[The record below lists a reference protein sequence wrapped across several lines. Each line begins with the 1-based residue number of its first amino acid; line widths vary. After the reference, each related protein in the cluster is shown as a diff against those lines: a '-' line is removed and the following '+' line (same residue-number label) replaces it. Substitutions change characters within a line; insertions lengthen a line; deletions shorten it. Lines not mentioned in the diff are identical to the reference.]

1 MIHRCR
7 YAFALVVMCL
17 LIAPVQ
23 AAGDDL
29 KKVNIGVDWFINPNH
44 GPLVVAL
51 ERGYFADA
59 GLDVTLVTPENTL
72 DNVTMVLDGRVAI
85 GMSDQPRTQIAI
97 ANGSPLS
104 VVGTLIPVPLNVV
117 LAVEG
122 GPIRSVE
129 DIRGKR
135 VGYADS
141 EKTERDLLMIALA
154 AHGIT
159 VNDIT
164 LVDVEFAMVPA
175 LLDGKVDV
183 LTDVYRNFEPIQ
195 LELAGEKPIVFD
207 VESGTMPTYSELV
220 YIVNDALA
228 EPDVIEKFLSA
239 VARGVKDIVD
249 DPKAGWETF
258 IAYDAKL
265 DNELNKLAWEA
276 TVPLL
281 ATEPATVNRQAFA
294 RFATF
299 LVANQLVSAMP
310 ALQNYIYDLE
320 P

>member
-1 MIHRCR
+1 MFHRCR

-17 LIAPVQ
+17 LIEPAQ
-23 AAGDDL
+23 AAGNDL

-85 GMSDQPRTQIAI
+85 GMSDQPRTQIEV

-104 VVGTLIPVPLNVV
+104 VVGTLIPVPLNVM

-122 GPIRSVE
+122 GPIKTVD

-141 EKTERDLLMIALA
+141 EKTQRDLLMIALA

-299 LVANQLVSAMP
+299 LVANKLVSAMP

>member
-1 MIHRCR
+1 MIRRCCHALAI
-7 YAFALVVMCL
+7 AFFSLLVLPAL
-17 LIAPVQ
+17 
-23 AAGDDL
+23 AAASDL
-29 KKVNIGVDWFINPNH
+29 MKVNIGVDWFINPNH

-59 GLDVTLVTPENTL
+59 GLDVTLRTPEETI
-72 DNVTMVLDGRVAI
+72 DNVTMVLDGHVAI
-85 GMSDQPRTQIAI
+85 GLSDQPRTQIEV

-122 GPIRSVE
+122 GPIKTIE

-159 VNDIT
+159 SQDIT

-183 LTDVYRNFEPIQ
+183 LTDVYRNFEPLQ
-195 LELAGEKPIVFD
+195 LQLAGETPIVFD

-220 YIVNDALA
+220 YIVNDALI
-228 EPDVIEKFLSA
+228 EPDIVEMFLA
-239 VARGVKDIVD
+239 GVERGVKAIVD
-249 DPKAGWETF
+249 DPEAGWETF
-258 IAYDAKL
+258 IKYDPKL
-265 DNELNKLAWEA
+265 DNELNRLSWDA
-276 TVPLL
+276 TVPLFSTDPG
-281 ATEPATVNRQAFA
+281 AVDQQAFA

-299 LVANQLVSAMP
+299 LVANKLVSAIP
-310 ALQNYIYDLE
+310 ALNRYIYDLE

>member
-1 MIHRCR
+1 MLFRSAR
-7 YAFALVVMCL
+7 AFVLLVAVLVSPALAVADEM
-17 LIAPVQ
+17 
-23 AAGDDL
+23 
-29 KKVNIGVDWFINPNH
+29 KKVSIGVDWFINPNH

-51 ERGYFADA
+51 ERGYFADE
-59 GLDVTLVTPENTL
+59 GLDVTIVTPEKTV

-85 GMSDQPRTQIAI
+85 GMSDQPRTQIEV

-104 VVGTLIPVPLNVV
+104 VVGTLIPKPLNVV
-117 LAVEG
+117 LAIDG
-122 GPIRSVE
+122 GPIKSVE

-141 EKTERDLLMIALA
+141 EKTERDLLMVALA

-159 VNDIT
+159 RKDIT

-195 LELAGEKPIVFD
+195 LQLAGATPKVFD

-220 YIVNDALA
+220 YIANNALI
-228 EPDVIEKFLSA
+228 EPDVVEKFLTA
-239 VARGVKDIVD
+239 VERGVNAIVE
-249 DPKAGWETF
+249 DPEAGWETF
-258 IAYDAKL
+258 VQYDSKL
-265 DNELNKLAWEA
+265 DTELNKLSWDA
-276 TVPLL
+276 TVPLYS
-281 ATEPATVNRQAFA
+281 TEPAVVDETSFA

-299 LVANQLVSAMP
+299 LVANKLVARMP
-310 ALQNYIYDLE
+310 ALNTYIYSLQ

>member
-1 MIHRCR
+1 MISHLRQTF
-7 YAFALVVMCL
+7 AFVLFSL
-17 LIAPVQ
+17 LLFPAV

-59 GLDVTLVTPENTL
+59 GLDVTLVPPEDTL

-85 GMSDQPRTQIAI
+85 GMSDQPRTQIEI
-97 ANGSPLS
+97 AGGSPLS

-117 LAVEG
+117 LAIDG
-122 GPIRSVE
+122 GPIKTVE

-141 EKTERDLLMIALA
+141 EKTESDLLMIALSA
-154 AHGIT
+154 QGIT
-159 VNDIT
+159 RSDIT
-164 LVDVEFAMVPA
+164 LVDVGFAMVPA

-195 LELAGEKPIVFD
+195 LKLAGKTPIVFD

-220 YIVNDALA
+220 YIVNDALI
-228 EPDVIEKFLSA
+228 EPEIVEKFLVA
-239 VARGVKDIVD
+239 VERSVTSIIE
-249 DPKAGWETF
+249 DPEAGWETF
-258 IAYDAKL
+258 IKYDPKL
-265 DNELNKLAWEA
+265 DNELNKLSWEA
-276 TVPLL
+276 TVPLY
-281 ATEPATVNRQAFA
+281 ATDPAEVSRQSFA

-299 LVANQLVSAMP
+299 LVANKLVSAMP
-310 ALQNYIYDLE
+310 AVQNYIYELE

>member
-7 YAFALVVMCL
+7 YAFALVAMWL
-17 LIAPVQ
+17 LIAPAQ

-29 KKVNIGVDWFINPNH
+29 KKVDIGVDWFINPNH

-51 ERGYFADA
+51 ERGYFAEA
-59 GLDVTLVTPENTL
+59 GLDVTLVIPQETT

-85 GMSDQPRTQIAI
+85 GMSDQPRTQIEI

-122 GPIRSVE
+122 GPIKTVD

-154 AHGIT
+154 AQGIT
-159 VNDIT
+159 AKDIT

-195 LELAGEKPIVFD
+195 LELAGEKPLVFD

-220 YIVNDALA
+220 YIVNDALV
-228 EPDVIEKFLSA
+228 EPDVVENFLTA

-249 DPKAGWETF
+249 DPDAGWESF

-265 DNELNKLAWEA
+265 DNELNKMAWKA

-281 ATEPATVNRQAFA
+281 AKEPARVNRQAFA

-299 LVANQLVSAMP
+299 LVANKLVSAMP
-310 ALQNYIYDLE
+310 ALQNYIYELE

>member
-29 KKVNIGVDWFINPNH
+29 KKVNIGVDWFVNPNH

-59 GLDVTLVTPENTL
+59 GLDVTLVPPENTL

-85 GMSDQPRTQIAI
+85 GMSDQPRTQIEV

-122 GPIRSVE
+122 GPIKTVD

-141 EKTERDLLMIALA
+141 EKTQRDLLMIALA

-299 LVANQLVSAMP
+299 LVANKLVSAMP

>member
-29 KKVNIGVDWFINPNH
+29 KKVNIGVDWFVNPNH

-59 GLDVTLVTPENTL
+59 GLDVTLVPPENTL

-85 GMSDQPRTQIAI
+85 GMSDQPRTQIEV

-122 GPIRSVE
+122 GPIKTVD

-141 EKTERDLLMIALA
+141 EKTQRDLLMIALA

-220 YIVNDALA
+220 YIVNNTLA

-299 LVANQLVSAMP
+299 LVANKLVSAMP

>member
-59 GLDVTLVTPENTL
+59 GLDVTLVTPENTR

-85 GMSDQPRTQIAI
+85 GMSDQPRAQIAI

-122 GPIRSVE
+122 GPIKTVD

-195 LELAGEKPIVFD
+195 LEIAGEKPIVFD

-239 VARGVKDIVD
+239 VARGVKDITD
-249 DPKAGWETF
+249 DPKAGWESF

-265 DNELNKLAWEA
+265 DNELNELAWEA

-281 ATEPATVNRQAFA
+281 ATEPATVNRQTFA

-299 LVANQLVSAMP
+299 LVANKLVSAMP
-310 ALQNYIYDLE
+310 TLQNYIYELE

>member
-29 KKVNIGVDWFINPNH
+29 KKVNIGVDWFVNPNH

-59 GLDVTLVTPENTL
+59 GLDVTLVPPENTL

-85 GMSDQPRTQIAI
+85 GMSDQPRTQIEV

-122 GPIRSVE
+122 GPIKTVD

-141 EKTERDLLMIALA
+141 EKTQRDLLMIALA

-228 EPDVIEKFLSA
+228 EPDVIEKFLSS

-299 LVANQLVSAMP
+299 LVANKLVSAMP